1 MHPNEDAED
10 EALADVITSA
20 MMINEGDDLDD
31 NRPWEE
37 RVRVYMDWRNYNKRR
52 WILEVYNAHCCDVW

>member
-1 MHPNEDAED
+1 MHLNEDAED

-20 MMINEGDDLDD
+20 MMINEGNDFND

-37 RVRVYMDWRNYNKRR
+37 RVGVYMDWRIKH
-52 WILEVYNAHCCDVW
+52 WWTMDIESLMQ